1 MALEGL
7 ARIYARERLNLPL
20 LEESV
25 LRELIGLMPSDIAL
39 LFRLAALQERQA
51 RIDDAEDTLQMARRQ
66 QPDQLEPYRQLAQFY
81 ARRAVAI
88 QPRPQPIVPA
98 STAAADAAEAA
109 RPDDRGVFSIGGA
122 VTPPRREDVA
132 QMPEDAKL
140 LGVEGAVRIEVVI
153 DEDGSVQDATI
164 VRSVPLLDAEA
175 LRAVR
180 HWRFAPTIVDGKAVP
195 VRMQVVVNFRQ

>member
-1 MALEGL
+1 
-7 ARIYARERLNLPL
+7 
-20 LEESV
+20 
-25 LRELIGLMPSDIAL
+25 
-39 LFRLAALQERQA
+39 
-51 RIDDAEDTLQMARRQ
+51 
-66 QPDQLEPYRQLAQFY
+66 
-81 ARRAVAI
+81 
-88 QPRPQPIVPA
+88 
-98 STAAADAAEAA
+98 
-109 RPDDRGVFSIGGA
+109 
-122 VTPPRREDVA
+122 
-132 QMPEDAKL
+132 MPEDAKL